1 MQEATKV
8 LLRTEKE
15 VCQMLGIS
23 PSTLDNWRKA
33 GTFPQP
39 LKLSEKTIRWSEAD
53 VLDWIASRS
62 KVGAA

>member
-39 LKLSEKTIRWSEAD
+39 LKLSEKTIRWSEAI

>member
-1 MQEATKV
+1 MTRLIKN
-8 LLRTEKE
+8 LLNEKQ
-15 VCQMLGIS
+15 VSSMLGIS

-53 VLDWIASRS
+53 VLGWIASRS